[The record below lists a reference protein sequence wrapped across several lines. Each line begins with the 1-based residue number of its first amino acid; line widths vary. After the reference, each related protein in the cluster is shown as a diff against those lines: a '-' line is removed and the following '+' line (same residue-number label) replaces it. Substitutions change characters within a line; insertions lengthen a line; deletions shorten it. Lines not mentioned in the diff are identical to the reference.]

1 MKLKE
6 LENLVNGIGKQEKII
21 LETEANILGVRNEID
36 VITALVGTQRKRNQS
51 SLLNKKQEKMSNT
64 QRDMPVEARM
74 STPLPASSGI
84 PNDKN
89 KDSGN

>member
-6 LENLVNGIGKQEKII
+6 LETLVNGIGKQEKIL
-21 LETEANILGVRNEID
+21 LETEASILSVRNEVD

-64 QRDMPVEARM
+64 QREVPVQAR
-74 STPLPASSGI
+74 
-84 PNDKN
+84 
-89 KDSGN
+89 